1 MTRAS
6 AAHRFRV
13 NHELEF
19 TETRVA
25 RGAMAARLTYKTDLM
40 YIYVAAYEPQ
50 PCPGLT
56 KCRTGI
62 MSLHPKSDTAFL
74 FLAMS

>member
-40 YIYVAAYEPQ
+40 YIYVAAYEP
-50 PCPGLT
+50 
-56 KCRTGI
+56 
-62 MSLHPKSDTAFL
+62 
-74 FLAMS
+74 